1 MAPVIR
7 AEYTGIDYGGHDNR
21 KLPRFF
27 AKLPI
32 VVKDPL
38 SRSELFVMEVNSE
51 DISTR
56 GMRISTSYLLQ
67 PKAKLEL
74 WIKFQDN
81 DELQRIFGEVD
92 WVKKGD
98 SNTWQA
104 GVSFYSNPLDLI
116 PQNEA

>member
-7 AEYTGIDYGGHDNR
+7 AEYTGINYNGHDNR
-21 KLPRFF
+21 KLPRFY

-38 SRSELFVMEVNSE
+38 SRSNLFVMEVNSE

-56 GMRISTSYLLQ
+56 GVRISTNYLLQ

-74 WIKFQDN
+74 WIKFQDT
-81 DELQRIFGEVD
+81 DELQRIFGEVV
-92 WVKKGD
+92 WVKQGIG
-98 SNTWQA
+98 NTWQA
-104 GVSFYSNPLDLI
+104 GVSFYSQPLELI
-116 PQNEA
+116 PQNQD